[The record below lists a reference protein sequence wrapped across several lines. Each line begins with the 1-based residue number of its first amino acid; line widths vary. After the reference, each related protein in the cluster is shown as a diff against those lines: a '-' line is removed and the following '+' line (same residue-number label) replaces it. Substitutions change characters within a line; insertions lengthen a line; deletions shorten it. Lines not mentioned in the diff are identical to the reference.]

1 MKDPFALPAAEV
13 LKQSGVDQHLGL
25 SSSEVKK
32 RLAQFGFNRIEQDK
46 SDPWWKLL
54 FDQFKS
60 PLVLLLLVAT
70 GLSFFFKEWL
80 DGFAIIVVILVN
92 AAIGFSME
100 FQAGQSMKALKK
112 LAAITS
118 KVKRDSQTLQINAE
132 EIVPGDLVFLEPGD
146 LVPADLRI
154 YHHAHLQADES
165 SLTGESAPVNK
176 TDSVLP
182 GETLLA
188 DRKNMLF
195 NGTFI
200 TKGNAWG
207 VVIATGV
214 NTELGKISSL
224 VQSASQ
230 AATPLEKKLEELSNQ
245 LIKITVALV
254 VIIFFSG
261 WLAGRDVFLMLKT
274 SIALAV
280 AAIPEGLPIVATI
293 ALANGM
299 IKMAK
304 QQVIVKRLSA
314 VETLGGTTIICTDK
328 TGTLTENRMTVE
340 RALAPGQQP
349 NDTINPRITAAAIL
363 CNTAELDNKGNEI
376 GDSLE
381 TALLKSVEPFSLI
394 EETRKK
400 FPKINEEP
408 FSSETKRMATAHQ
421 SGNQVLVY
429 AKGAAEEIIRL
440 CQSHAEN
447 DKNTALS
454 ADAKK
459 KLLHEAETMASKGY
473 KVIAFA
479 YADHTQAPPD
489 LFSNLIFLGFVC
501 LIDPP
506 RKDAKQAIKECRSA
520 GINVVMVTGDQPAT
534 AKEIARQLGME
545 VHADQAAVAGAQMKP
560 YDDLSETDRDVW
572 LNANVFARVSPA
584 QKLDLVRVFQD
595 AKFVVAMTGD
605 GVNDAPALKKADI
618 GIAMGLRGTQVAQEV
633 ADMVIKDDSFVSIVA
648 AIRQG
653 RVIFENI
660 RKFVIYLLSCN
671 LSELLIIATA
681 SILNLHFQLY
691 PLQILYI
698 NILTDVIPALAL
710 GMTEGNP
717 SIMNHHPRNKN
728 EAIIDKDRWK
738 AIFSYSLIITLSCM
752 AAVFLGHEISHQ
764 SGIIERDDCNN
775 ILFFSLIG
783 TQLLH
788 TLNMNSGKGKFFR
801 SEVVRNKF
809 VWLAIAICIILLV
822 ISAEIPTIKE
832 VLDITSVSL
841 TDFLLIAGSSVF
853 SLLLIQLTKRLGWV
867 KQ

>member
-1 MKDPFALPAAEV
+1 MKEPFALTWAEV
-13 LKQSGVDQHLGL
+13 LHQSGVDKEVGL
-25 SSSEVKK
+25 LSAEAKQ
-32 RLAQFGFNRIEQDK
+32 RLVQFGLNKIEQDK
-46 SDPWWKLL
+46 STPWWKLL

-80 DGFAIIVVILVN
+80 DGFAIIAVILVN
-92 AAIGFSME
+92 AAIGFGME

-112 LAAITS
+112 LAAVTS
-118 KVKRDSQTLQINAE
+118 KVRRNTKIIQINAE
-132 EIVPGDLVFLEPGD
+132 EIVPGDLVFLEAGD
-146 LVPADLRI
+146 LVPADLRL

-176 TDSVLP
+176 TDAALP
-182 GETLLA
+182 EGTLLA

-195 NGTFI
+195 SGTFI

-207 VVIATGV
+207 IVISTGL

-230 AATPLEKKLEELSNQ
+230 SATPLEKKLEELSRQ

-254 VIIFFSG
+254 MIIFFAG

-299 IKMAK
+299 IKMAR
-304 QQVIVKRLSA
+304 QNVIVKRLSA
-314 VETLGGTTIICTDK
+314 VETLGGTSIICTDK
-328 TGTLTENRMTVE
+328 TGTLTENRMTV
-340 RALAPGQQP
+340 AQDDASGKAWQA
-349 NDTINPRITAAAIL
+349 NPRIREASIL
-363 CNTAELDNKGNEI
+363 CNTAEIDRLGNEI

-381 TALLKSVEPFSLI
+381 TALLKAIEPFHVISD
-394 EETRKK
+394 TRKK
-400 FPKINEEP
+400 FPKINEDP

-421 SGNQVLVY
+421 HGDKVLVY
-429 AKGAAEEIIRL
+429 AKGAAEEIIKL
-440 CQSHAEN
+440 CKTIEK
-447 DKNTALS
+447 DKAPLQLTADS
-454 ADAKK
+454 RKD
-459 KLLHEAETMASKGY
+459 LLHEAEGMAAKGY

-479 YADHTQAPPD
+479 YAEHVSAPDD
-489 LFSNLIFLGFVC
+489 LFSNLTFIGFVC

-506 RKDAKQAIKECRSA
+506 RKDARQAIKECASA

-534 AKEIARQLGME
+534 ANEIAHQLGMKSSE
-545 VHADQAAVAGAQMKP
+545 NHKAIPGAEMKP
-560 YDDLSETDRDVW
+560 YDELDESDRKTWLST
-572 LNANVFARVSPA
+572 NVFARVSPA

-595 AKFVVAMTGD
+595 AKFIVAMTGD

-618 GIAMGLRGTQVAQEV
+618 GVAMGLRGTQVAQEV
-633 ADMVIKDDSFVSIVA
+633 ADMVIKDDSFASIVA

-653 RVIFENI
+653 RIIFENI

-671 LSELLIIATA
+671 LSELLIISTA
-681 SILNLHFQLY
+681 SILNLHFQLF

-698 NILTDVIPALAL
+698 NIITDVIPALAL
-710 GMTEGNP
+710 GMTEGNA
-717 SIMNHHPRNKN
+717 SIMKHVPRDKN
-728 EAIIDKDRWK
+728 EAIIDKARWT
-738 AIFSYSLIITLSCM
+738 AIFSYSFVITVSCL
-752 AAVFLGHEISHQ
+752 AAVFIGHEIAH
-764 SGIIERDDCNN
+764 SGNAFVTDDCNN

-788 TLNMNSGKGKFFR
+788 TLNMNSGKGNFFR

-809 VWLAIAICIILLV
+809 VWLAIAICILLLV
-822 ISAEIPTIKE
+822 LSAKIPTVEE
-832 VLDITSVSL
+832 VLDIKTISI
-841 TDFLLIAGSSVF
+841 TDLLIISGSSLF
-853 SLLLIQLTKRLGWV
+853 SLLVIQLTKVFGWI